1 MVGRSAP
8 ELPGYNTTISEAV
21 PRFRVPMGGFAR
33 ETYDSHT
40 GDAHESSSSSCFL
53 ITAIREE
60 STQTCL
66 IWVDSTESLSPH
78 SMDRSTQTADFD
90 SEEDGEDG
98 VPRGSTNARS
108 RFKTFVR
115 SRSKRVFESLRQA
128 SCRLPKLLEGPHR
141 RPWESELA
149 FSARAFKGQGMWRDL
164 RRRVKNL
171 FYL

>member
-8 ELPGYNTTISEAV
+8 KLSGCNTTISEAV
-21 PRFRVPMGGFAR
+21 PSFRAPMGGFAR
-33 ETYDSHT
+33 ETYDSHS
-40 GDAHESSSSSCFL
+40 GDAHELFSSCFL
-53 ITAIREE
+53 IREE
-60 STQTCL
+60 STESSLT
-66 IWVDSTESLSPH
+66 WEKSTESLSLQ
-78 SMDRSTQTADFD
+78 SIDRSTQTRTIDFD
-90 SEEDGEDG
+90 AEEEDGEDG

-115 SRSKRVFESLRQA
+115 SRSKRVFESLRQG